1 MPQKKR
7 VTRDAATRG
16 VGIRR
21 TFRLYA
27 DEWDTLAGISDQRF
41 GGNEHT
47 AVRRALLL
55 LDLVY
60 GVEVELPADLAVLEL
75 RGDVPDVDKA
85 RAGVLAAAAR
95 IAAKAGK

>member
-7 VTRDAATRG
+7 LTREHATRG
-16 VGIRR
+16 IGKRR
-21 TFRLYA
+21 TFRLYD
-27 DEWDTLAGISDQRF
+27 DEWETLAGISDQRF

-60 GVEVELPADLAVLEL
+60 GVEVDMPADLAVLEL
-75 RGDVPDVDKA
+75 RGDVEDADKA
-85 RAGVLAAAAR
+85 KAAVLATAAR
-95 IAAKAGK
+95 ITAEAGK